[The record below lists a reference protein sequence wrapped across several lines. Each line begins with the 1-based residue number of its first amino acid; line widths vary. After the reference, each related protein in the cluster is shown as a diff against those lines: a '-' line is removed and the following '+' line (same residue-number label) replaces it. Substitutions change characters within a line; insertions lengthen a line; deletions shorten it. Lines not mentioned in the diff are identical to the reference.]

1 VTIAMCPAATT
12 APYLPGAP
20 GACRAEASAANQA
33 QPLVSSQDTDA
44 ARLTGTGLVRAEA
57 RANAAS
63 SHEHNQAGTAHTTA
77 EAVAI
82 QRLCAFTLI
91 K

>member
-1 VTIAMCPAATT
+1 MCPAATT

-20 GACRAEASAANQA
+20 GACPAEASAANQA
-33 QPLVSSQDTDA
+33 QPPPRRKTPDA

-63 SHEHNQAGTAHTTA
+63 SHEHNQAGTAHTTT